1 MFISSVRLCTW
12 FLAGML
18 VPPTHLFAAGAEQ
31 LDGWTVEEI
40 IVTARRQEETL
51 QDVPVTVAALTEQD
65 LDRYNITTLVEASEL
80 VPNFLVFH
88 GTGGSGSNLV
98 LRGIGSSSI
107 SAAFDQSLAINVDG
121 VVVNVG
127 RFIHNAYMDMG
138 QFELLKGPQS
148 LYFGKSA
155 TAGVMSVTTND
166 PGDEAELE
174 AMVGYEIEH
183 DQRYLEFIL
192 SGPISDTIGARLAVG
207 HTRANKLFEN
217 LAPDVH
223 HQFRGEQALNGRLT
237 LVWQPNERF
246 HARLKYSY
254 SEYKNDGANGRIEEI
269 CPEGTVQPT
278 VVPNPSFPLAAFQG
292 VDDCKL
298 NGNTSNADLHPD
310 LRAGMP
316 YGADNGVPFLDQD
329 THFIAA
335 KFSWHFTDYMSITSV
350 TGYADLEHIELDS
363 YDFSAGV
370 FGAVHR
376 NVYESVSQ
384 EFQFASEFD
393 GPLNFMAGLHYQD
406 AHQVFNAY
414 QVAFNLGILVGPDPA
429 TGRAYDYNKNH
440 YLDTEAFSG
449 FLAGYWNIT
458 EFLELTTG
466 LRYTHEQKDGYITVP
481 YLHVVSAFFGFGT
494 PPLIEGLE
502 FEDDNVSPE
511 VALSWHVTPDITL
524 YASYKE
530 GFKSGGVDNSALP
543 TRTLDPNRNPDFPD
557 FLIYDSEKAS
567 GFEGGMKASLLN
579 GGMRFNA
586 SLFQYIYED
595 LQVQLFNSQTIQIQ
609 TFNASELTTEGAEFD
624 LLWAT
629 RIAGLSFRAALA
641 ITDTTYTEDFVN
653 ATGQNLKGRTGSLSA
668 DVAGFAGFSYD
679 WVLSAYWRVNFS
691 WDARYNSGYPFTAT
705 LDPYTQDDF
714 WRVDTALRL
723 YSSDNRYELALI
735 GRNVT
740 DQIYAMGAGART
752 GACANAQPAPP
763 GSFATIICNPDPAN
777 PANSL
782 DQITTTSLGS
792 QWTLQLRVRL

>member
-1 MFISSVRLCTW
+1 MGKVLALV
-12 FLAGML
+12 LAGAL
-18 VPPTHLFAAGAEQ
+18 CPWSCPLAAEDGGAG
-31 LDGWTVEEI
+31 LTIEEI

-65 LDRYNITTLVEASEL
+65 LDRYNINTLPAASKL

-121 VVVNVG
+121 VVVSVG

-138 QFELLKGPQS
+138 QVELLKGPQS

-155 TAGVMSVTTND
+155 TAGVLSITTND

-174 AMVGYEIEH
+174 AMAAYEIEH
-183 DQRYLEFIL
+183 DQRQFEFIL
-192 SGPISDTIGARLAVG
+192 SGPVSDTIGARLAVG
-207 HTRANKLFEN
+207 HTKANRLFEN

-223 HQFRGEQALNGRLT
+223 HRYRGEQALNGRLT
-237 LVWQPNERF
+237 FVWEPNERVR
-246 HARLKYSY
+246 ARIKYSY
-254 SEYKNDGANGRIEEI
+254 SEYRNDGANGRIEEI
-269 CPEGTVQPT
+269 CPEGRVQPT
-278 VVPNPSFPLAAFQG
+278 VIPDPSFALAVLQG
-292 VDDCKL
+292 VDDCRL

-316 YGADNGVPFLDQD
+316 YGADNGIPFLDQD
-329 THFIAA
+329 THFVSA
-335 KFSWHFTDYMSITSV
+335 KLTWHFTEFMSISSV
-350 TGYADLEHIELDS
+350 TGFTDLEHVELDS

-406 AHQVFNAY
+406 VHQVFNAY
-414 QVAFNLGILVGPDPA
+414 QVAFNLGILVGPDRD

-449 FLAGYWNIT
+449 FLAGYWDIVQN
-458 EFLELTTG
+458 LELTSG
-466 LRYTHEQKDGYITVP
+466 FRYTHERKDGYITVP
-481 YLHVVSAFFGFGT
+481 YLHAVSAFFGFGT

-502 FEDDNVSPE
+502 FEDDNISPE
-511 VALSWHVTPDITL
+511 VALNWTLTPDISL
-524 YASYKE
+524 FASYKE
-530 GFKSGGVDNSALP
+530 GFKSGGIDNSALP
-543 TRTLDPNRNPDFPD
+543 TATLDPDRNPDFPD

-567 GFEGGMKASLLN
+567 GFEAGMKTSLLT

-586 SLFQYIYED
+586 SLFQYHYND

-609 TFNASELTTEGAEFD
+609 TFNASELTTEGIEFD

-629 RIAGLSFRAALA
+629 RVAGLTFRAALA
-641 ITDTTYTEDFVN
+641 ITDTTYSKEFIN
-653 ATGQNLKGRTGSLSA
+653 STGQNLKGRTASLSA
-668 DVAGFAGFSYD
+668 DVAGFAG
-679 WVLSAYWRVNFS
+679 LSFDRAMSPYWRMNFS
-691 WDARYNSGYPFTAT
+691 WDARYSSGYPFTAT
-705 LDPYTQDDF
+705 LDPYTQSDF
-714 WRVDTALRL
+714 WLVDAALRL

-735 GRNVT
+735 GRNIT
-740 DQIYAMGAGART
+740 DRIYAMGAGART
-752 GACANAQPAPP
+752 GACANIEPAPP
-763 GSFATIICNPDPAN
+763 GSFAVASCNPDPSN
-777 PANSL
+777 PANSQ

>member
-1 MFISSVRLCTW
+1 MTTTVARLGTLLLSGVLLPW
-12 FLAGML
+12 APSFAGTEY
-18 VPPTHLFAAGAEQ
+18 PAE
-31 LDGWTVEEI
+31 GWTIEEI
-40 IVTARRQEETL
+40 VVTARRKEETL

-65 LDRYNITTLVEASEL
+65 LDRYNITTLPEAAKL

-127 RFIHNAYMDMG
+127 RFIHNAYMDMS

-174 AMVGYEIEH
+174 AMAAYEIEH
-183 DQRYLEFIL
+183 DQRHLEMIL
-192 SGPISDTIGARLAVG
+192 SGPLSDTIGARLAVG
-207 HTRANKLFEN
+207 HSKANKLFEN

-223 HQFRGEQALNGRLT
+223 NRYRGEQALNGRLT

-246 HARLKYSY
+246 RARVKYSY

-269 CPEGTVQPT
+269 CPEGAVQPT
-278 VVPNPSFPLAAFQG
+278 VFPDPSFALAVLQG

-316 YGADNGVPFLDQD
+316 YGADNGIPFLDQD
-329 THFIAA
+329 THFLSA
-335 KFSWHFTDYMSITSV
+335 KLDWQFTEFMSITSV

-376 NVYESVSQ
+376 NVYRAISQ

-406 AHQVFNAY
+406 VHQVLSAY
-414 QVAFNLGILVGPDPA
+414 QAAFNLGILVGPDRE

-449 FLAGYWNIT
+449 FLAGYWDIT
-458 EFLELTTG
+458 HTLELTAG
-466 LRYTHEQKDGYITVP
+466 FRYTHEQKDGYITVP
-481 YLHVVSAFFGFGT
+481 YLHRVSAFFGFGT

-543 TRTLDPNRNPDFPD
+543 TRTLDPDRNPDFPD

-567 GFEGGMKASLLN
+567 GFEAGMKASLLN

-586 SLFQYIYED
+586 SLFQYVYDD

-629 RIAGLSFRAALA
+629 RITGLSFRAALA
-641 ITDTTYTEDFVN
+641 ITDTRYTEEFIN
-653 ATGQNLKGRTGSLSA
+653 STGQDLKGRTSSLSA
-668 DVAGFAGFSYD
+668 EVAGFAGFSYD
-679 WVLSAYWRVNFS
+679 WAMSGYWRASFS

-705 LDPYTQDDF
+705 LDPYTQDAF
-714 WRVDTALRL
+714 WLVYTALRL
-723 YSSDNRYELALI
+723 YSSDNRYELSLI

-740 DQIYAMGAGART
+740 DKIYAMGAGART

-763 GSFATIICNPDPAN
+763 GSFSVVSCNPDPDN
-777 PANSL
+777 PANSQ